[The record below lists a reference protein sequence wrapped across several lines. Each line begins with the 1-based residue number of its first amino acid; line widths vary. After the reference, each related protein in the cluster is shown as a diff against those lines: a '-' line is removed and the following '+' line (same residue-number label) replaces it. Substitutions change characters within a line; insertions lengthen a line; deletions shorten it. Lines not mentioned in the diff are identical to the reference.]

1 MKCLRLN
8 VTNEDILAAQK
19 AKQFDSSR
27 DIGAEPIAK
36 AFRRQFCMCVRTSPL
51 GGRFL
56 VEGND
61 TTELAPNPSV
71 GKYLQDYWAD
81 KEIGPRTF
89 RIKISKL
96 GTLYR
101 SDHRVE
107 LSECFQPL
115 GDSWSQQ

>member
-1 MKCLRLN
+1 MKTLILN
-8 VTNEDILAAQK
+8 VTAEDILAAFK
-19 AKQFDSSR
+19 DKKFESAR

-36 AFRRQFCMCVRTSPL
+36 AFRRQYAMCVRTSPV

-61 TTELAPNPSV
+61 TTELVPNPAV
-71 GKYLQDYWAD
+71 GKYLQAYWAD

-101 SDHRVE
+101 PDHYVE
-107 LSECFQPL
+107 LS
-115 GDSWSQQ
+115 